1 MVKKLGFK
9 GFSEEALKT
18 LKIQSFSD
26 LMTLTEERASILG
39 PTNAKNLIDS
49 IEYLYNS
56 KAPDFNILGA
66 LGFSDIGVAKWKA
79 ILKSVT
85 LNEIITESDTALF
98 FKLNNSGK
106 GIGPK
111 TSSTILN
118 ERKFFQKDLVYIYNM
133 PNVIMSKGNNDTAI
147 TVGKVIR
154 FSGVRDKELEMR
166 LTAEGHDCS
175 EGSVTKSTDILIIP
189 FNGFSSTKVSKAMEY
204 NNTNPSHKIKIITLD
219 EFKLN
224 EVSYLRE
231 V

>member
-1 MVKKLGFK
+1 
-9 GFSEEALKT
+9 
-18 LKIQSFSD
+18 
-26 LMTLTEERASILG
+26 
-39 PTNAKNLIDS
+39 
-49 IEYLYNS
+49 
-56 KAPDFNILGA
+56 
-66 LGFSDIGVAKWKA
+66 
-79 ILKSVT
+79 
-85 LNEIITESDTALF
+85 
-98 FKLNNSGK
+98 
-106 GIGPK
+106 
-111 TSSTILN
+111 
-118 ERKFFQKDLVYIYNM
+118 M